1 MNEITRLLSNKISFP
16 QGYHKFID
24 KRTFGGIPNFI
35 NIVSNLAIA
44 LPAFYLMKKQKK
56 ISFLSI
62 NILLLAITSALYHV
76 NPNNNTIFLDMLF
89 VMSINTVV
97 LSYFVNKQVGNFIY
111 ILGILSVFYWK
122 KYDDLRFYEF
132 LKIAIPVYAIF
143 MLYKNPKVS
152 NYVFPVIILTILIRV
167 SEYNDKA
174 IYKLTGGTISGHTLK
189 HILSALDIYLIIIIL
204 DKLGKV

>member
-1 MNEITRLLSNKISFP
+1 MNELTRLVSHKIPFP
-16 QGYHKFID
+16 QGYHNFVD
-24 KRTFGGIPNFI
+24 KRTIGGIPNFM

-76 NPNNNTIFLDMLF
+76 NPNDNTIFLDMLF

-97 LSYFVNKQVGNFIY
+97 LSYFVNKQVGNFIF

-152 NYVFPVIILTILIRV
+152 NYIFPVIILTILIRV
-167 SEYNDKA
+167 SEYNDKE
-174 IYKLTGGTISGHTLK
+174 IYKLTGGVISGHTLK
-189 HILSALDIYLIIIIL
+189 HILAALDIYLIIIIL
-204 DKLGKV
+204 KKLGKV

>member
-1 MNEITRLLSNKISFP
+1 MNELTRLVSHKIPFP
-16 QGYHKFID
+16 QGYHNFVD
-24 KRTFGGIPNFI
+24 KRTIGGIPNFM

-76 NPNNNTIFLDMLF
+76 NPNNNTIFLDMIF

-97 LSYFVNKQVGNFIY
+97 LSYFVNKQVGNFIF

-143 MLYKNPKVS
+143 MLYKNPKV
-152 NYVFPVIILTILIRV
+152 NHYIFPVIILTILTRV

-189 HILSALDIYLIIIIL
+189 HIFAALDIYLIIIIL
-204 DKLGKV
+204 EKLGKI

>member
-16 QGYHKFID
+16 QSYHKFID
-24 KRTFGGIPNFI
+24 NRTISGIPNFM

-62 NILLLAITSALYHV
+62 NILLLAITSAIYHM
-76 NPNNNTIFLDMLF
+76 NPNDNTIFLDMLF

-97 LSYFVNKQVGNFIY
+97 FSYFVNKQVGNFIF

-143 MLYKNPKVS
+143 MLYKNPKV
-152 NYVFPVIILTILIRV
+152 NHYIFPVIILTILIRV
-167 SEYNDKA
+167 SEYNDKE
-174 IYKLTGGTISGHTLK
+174 IYKLTGGIISGHSLK
-189 HILSALDIYLIIIIL
+189 HIFAALDIYLIIIIL
-204 DKLGKV
+204 EKLGKI